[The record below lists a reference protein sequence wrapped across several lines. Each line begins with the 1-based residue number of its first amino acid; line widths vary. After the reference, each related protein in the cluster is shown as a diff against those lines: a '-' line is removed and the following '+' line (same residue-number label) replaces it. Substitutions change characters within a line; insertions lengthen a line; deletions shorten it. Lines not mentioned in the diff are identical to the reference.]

1 MGVPIKLILKEIGSR
16 INNIGTIVDTDPN
29 NDETTS
35 YVGKMLQRAGAGVG
49 AGAFAGGIKDMN
61 NMKDTASAADAASAA
76 SDAKDAAEAA
86 SAAKDMADAA
96 SAAKDVASA
105 ASDKNIKDITTSN
118 TADVIERAYKQLDD
132 IIYKYNSKGQALGE
146 DDKLRAGITAQ
157 SMEGSILESAV
168 IEDPNTGYKM
178 VDTRHLALA
187 NAAAI
192 KEIFERL
199 DRIEGRNEI

>member
-1 MGVPIKLILKEIGSR
+1 MAVPIKMILKEIGSR

-35 YVGKMLQRAGAGVG
+35 YMGKMLEGD
-49 AGAFAGGIKDMN
+49 GAFGGGLKDIKDN
-61 NMKDTASAADAASAA
+61 FNSK
-76 SDAKDAAEAA
+76 DAKDV
-86 SAAKDMADAA
+86 AD
-96 SAAKDVASA
+96 AAKDVASA
-105 ASDKNIKDITTSN
+105 ASDKNIKDIAKTN
-118 TADVIERAYKQLDD
+118 TADIIEKAYKGLDD

-157 SMEGSILESAV
+157 SMQGSILESAV
-168 IEDPNTGYKM
+168 MEDPATGYKM

-199 DRIEGRNEI
+199 DKLEGKK

>member
-1 MGVPIKLILKEIGSR
+1 MSARLILKEIGSR

-35 YVGKMLQRAGAGVG
+35 YAGKMLQG
-49 AGAFAGGIKDMN
+49 AGAFGGGLKDN
-61 NMKDTASAADAASAA
+61 FSSKDAAG
-76 SDAKDAAEAA
+76 DAKDAASTAKDAA
-86 SAAKDMADAA
+86 SAA

-105 ASDKNIKDITTSN
+105 VSDKNLKDIDKTST
-118 TADVIERAYKQLDD
+118 TADIIEKAYKGLDD
-132 IIYKYNSKGQALGE
+132 IIYKYNHKGQALGE
-146 DDKLRAGITAQ
+146 DDKLRAGVTAQ

-168 IEDPNTGYKM
+168 MEDPATGYKM

-199 DRIEGRNEI
+199 DKLEGKQ

>member
-1 MGVPIKLILKEIGSR
+1 MSARLILKEIGSR
-16 INNIGTIVDTDPN
+16 INNIGTIVDTDPD

-35 YVGKMLQRAGAGVG
+35 YAGKMLQG
-49 AGAFAGGIKDMN
+49 AGAFGGGTKGVGSFKDN
-61 NMKDTASAADAASAA
+61 FNPKDAASAA
-76 SDAKDAAEAA
+76 GDAK
-86 SAAKDMADAA
+86 DAA
-96 SAAKDVASA
+96 SAAKDAASVASA
-105 ASDKNIKDITTSN
+105 ASDENLKDIDKTST
-118 TADVIERAYKQLDD
+118 TADIIEKAYKGLDD

-146 DDKLRAGITAQ
+146 DDKLRAGVTAQ

-168 IEDPNTGYKM
+168 MEDPATGYKM

-199 DRIEGRNEI
+199 DKLEGK

>member
-1 MGVPIKLILKEIGSR
+1 MSARLILKEIGSR

-35 YVGKMLQRAGAGVG
+35 YMGKMVQGAGS
-49 AGAFAGGIKDMN
+49 FGGGLKDIKDN
-61 NMKDTASAADAASAA
+61 FSSK
-76 SDAKDAAEAA
+76 DAKDAA
-86 SAAKDMADAA
+86 DV
-96 SAAKDVASA
+96 AKDVASA
-105 ASDKNIKDITTSN
+105 ASDKNLKDIDKTST
-118 TADVIERAYKQLDD
+118 TADIIERAYKGLDD

-146 DDKLRAGITAQ
+146 DDKLRAGVTAQ

-168 IEDPNTGYKM
+168 MEDPATGYKM

-199 DRIEGRNEI
+199 DKLEGKK

>member
-1 MGVPIKLILKEIGSR
+1 MGARLILKEIGSR

-35 YVGKMLQRAGAGVG
+35 YAGKMLQG
-49 AGAFAGGIKDMN
+49 AGAFGGGTKGIGSFKDN
-61 NMKDTASAADAASAA
+61 FNSKDAASAA
-76 SDAKDAAEAA
+76 GDAK
-86 SAAKDMADAA
+86 DAA

-105 ASDKNIKDITTSN
+105 VSDKNLKDIDKTST
-118 TADVIERAYKQLDD
+118 TADIIEKAYKGLDD

-146 DDKLRAGITAQ
+146 DDKLRAGVTAQ
-157 SMEGSILESAV
+157 SLKGSILESNV
-168 IEDPNTGYKM
+168 FEDPETGYLK
-178 VDTRHLALA
+178 VDTQHLALA

-199 DRIEGRNEI
+199 DKLEGKQ

>member
-16 INNIGTIVDTDPN
+16 INNIGTIVDTDET

-35 YVGKMLQRAGAGVG
+35 FAGKMLQGAG
-49 AGAFAGGIKDMN
+49 AGAFAGGIKDMK
-61 NMKDTASAADAASAA
+61 NMKDT
-76 SDAKDAAEAA
+76 KDTAE
-86 SAAKDMADAA
+86 AAKDMADTA

-118 TADVIERAYKQLDD
+118 TENIIEKAYKQLDD
-132 IIYKYNSKGQALGE
+132 IIYKYNEKGQALGQ

-157 SMEGSILESAV
+157 SLKGGILESNV
-168 IEDPNTGYKM
+168 FEDPATGYLK
-178 VDTRHLALA
+178 VDTAQLCLS

-192 KEIFERL
+192 KQLFER
-199 DRIEGRNEI
+199 IEKLEKGKEE

>member
-1 MGVPIKLILKEIGSR
+1 MAVPIKMILKEIGSR

-35 YVGKMLQRAGAGVG
+35 YMGKMMEGTGS
-49 AGAFAGGIKDMN
+49 FGGGLKDIKDN
-61 NMKDTASAADAASAA
+61 FSSK
-76 SDAKDAAEAA
+76 DAKDV
-86 SAAKDMADAA
+86 AD
-96 SAAKDVASA
+96 AAKDVASA
-105 ASDKNIKDITTSN
+105 VSDKNIKDIAKAN
-118 TADVIERAYKQLDD
+118 TADIIEKAYKGLDD
-132 IIYKYNSKGQALGE
+132 IIYRYNKKGQALGE

-168 IEDPNTGYKM
+168 MQDPATGYKM

-199 DRIEGRNEI
+199 DKLEGK

>member
-1 MGVPIKLILKEIGSR
+1 MDARLILKEIGSR

-35 YVGKMLQRAGAGVG
+35 YMGKMVQG
-49 AGAFAGGIKDMN
+49 AGAFGGGLKDIGSF
-61 NMKDTASAADAASAA
+61 KDNFKNSKDVADAADAAKDAADAAST
-76 SDAKDAAEAA
+76 
-86 SAAKDMADAA
+86 
-96 SAAKDVASA
+96 AKDVASA
-105 ASDKNIKDITTSN
+105 ASAVSDKKLKDIDKTK
-118 TADVIERAYKQLDD
+118 TADIIEKAYKGLDD
-132 IIYKYNSKGQALGE
+132 IIYRYNQKGQALGE
-146 DDKLRAGITAQ
+146 DDKLRAGVTAQ

-168 IEDPNTGYKM
+168 MEDPETGYKM

-199 DRIEGRNEI
+199 DKLEGKK

>member
-1 MGVPIKLILKEIGSR
+1 MSARLILKEIGSR

-35 YVGKMLQRAGAGVG
+35 YMGKMLQGT
-49 AGAFAGGIKDMN
+49 GAFGGGLKDIGSSKDAAGGLKDIKDN
-61 NMKDTASAADAASAA
+61 FSSKDAAG
-76 SDAKDAAEAA
+76 DAKDAA
-86 SAAKDMADAA
+86 SAA

-105 ASDKNIKDITTSN
+105 VSDKNLKDIDKTST
-118 TADVIERAYKQLDD
+118 TADIIEKAYKGLDD

-146 DDKLRAGITAQ
+146 DDKLRAGVTAQ

-168 IEDPNTGYKM
+168 MEDPATGYKM

-199 DRIEGRNEI
+199 DKLEGKQ

>member
-1 MGVPIKLILKEIGSR
+1 MAVPIKMILKEIGSR

-35 YVGKMLQRAGAGVG
+35 YMGKMLEGN
-49 AGAFAGGIKDMN
+49 GAFGGGLKDIGSL
-61 NMKDTASAADAASAA
+61 KDNFSSK
-76 SDAKDAAEAA
+76 DAKDV
-86 SAAKDMADAA
+86 AD
-96 SAAKDVASA
+96 AAKDVASA
-105 ASDKNIKDITTSN
+105 VSDKNLKDIDKTST
-118 TADVIERAYKQLDD
+118 TADIIEKAYKGLDD
-132 IIYKYNSKGQALGE
+132 IIYKYNHKGQALGE
-146 DDKLRAGITAQ
+146 DDKLRAGVTAQ

-168 IEDPNTGYKM
+168 MEDPATGYKM

-199 DRIEGRNEI
+199 DKLEGKQ

>member
-1 MGVPIKLILKEIGSR
+1 MSARLILKEIGSR

-35 YVGKMLQRAGAGVG
+35 YMGKMVQG
-49 AGAFAGGIKDMN
+49 AGAFGGGLKDIGKL
-61 NMKDTASAADAASAA
+61 KDNFSTKDAAGAA
-76 SDAKDAAEAA
+76 GDAKDAA
-86 SAAKDMADAA
+86 SAAKDAADAA

-105 ASDKNIKDITTSN
+105 VSDKNLKDIDKTST
-118 TADVIERAYKQLDD
+118 TADIIEKAYKGLDD

-146 DDKLRAGITAQ
+146 DDKLRAGVTAQ

-168 IEDPNTGYKM
+168 MEDPATGYKM

-199 DRIEGRNEI
+199 DKLEGK

>member
-1 MGVPIKLILKEIGSR
+1 MSARLILKEIGSR

-35 YVGKMLQRAGAGVG
+35 YMGKMLQG
-49 AGAFAGGIKDMN
+49 AGAFGGGLKDIGSL
-61 NMKDTASAADAASAA
+61 KDNFSSK
-76 SDAKDAAEAA
+76 DAK
-86 SAAKDMADAA
+86 DAA

-105 ASDKNIKDITTSN
+105 VSDKNLKDIDNTK
-118 TADVIERAYKQLDD
+118 TADIIEKAYKGLDD

-146 DDKLRAGITAQ
+146 DDKLRAGVTAQ

-168 IEDPNTGYKM
+168 MEDPATGYKM

-199 DRIEGRNEI
+199 DKLEGKE

>member
-1 MGVPIKLILKEIGSR
+1 MAVPIKMILKEIGSR
-16 INNIGTIVDTDPN
+16 INNTGTIVDTDPN

-35 YVGKMLQRAGAGVG
+35 YMGKMMEGSGS
-49 AGAFAGGIKDMN
+49 FGGGLKDIKDN
-61 NMKDTASAADAASAA
+61 FSSK
-76 SDAKDAAEAA
+76 DAKDAA
-86 SAAKDMADAA
+86 D
-96 SAAKDVASA
+96 AAKDVASA
-105 ASDKNIKDITTSN
+105 ASDKNIKDIAKTN
-118 TADVIERAYKQLDD
+118 TADIIEKAYKGLDD

-168 IEDPNTGYKM
+168 MEDPATGYKM

-199 DRIEGRNEI
+199 DKLEGKK

>member
-1 MGVPIKLILKEIGSR
+1 MAVPIKMILKEIGSR
-16 INNIGTIVDTDPN
+16 INNIGTIVDTNPN

-35 YVGKMLQRAGAGVG
+35 YMGKMVQGAGS
-49 AGAFAGGIKDMN
+49 FGGGLKDIKDN
-61 NMKDTASAADAASAA
+61 FKFNSKDAADAAGDAKDAASAA
-76 SDAKDAAEAA
+76 K
-86 SAAKDMADAA
+86 DAA

-105 ASDKNIKDITTSN
+105 VSDKNLKDIDKTST
-118 TADVIERAYKQLDD
+118 TADIIEKAYKGLDD

-168 IEDPNTGYKM
+168 MEDPATGYKM

-199 DRIEGRNEI
+199 DKLEGK

>member
-1 MGVPIKLILKEIGSR
+1 MAVPIKMILKEIGSR
-16 INNIGTIVDTDPN
+16 INNIGTIVDTNPN

-35 YVGKMLQRAGAGVG
+35 YMGKMVQGAGPFG
-49 AGAFAGGIKDMN
+49 GGLKDIKDNFSSKDAAGGLKDIKDAFSS
-61 NMKDTASAADAASAA
+61 KDAADAASTV
-76 SDAKDAAEAA
+76 
-86 SAAKDMADAA
+86 
-96 SAAKDVASA
+96 KDVAA
-105 ASDKNIKDITTSN
+105 AVSDKNLKDIDKNGTTE
-118 TADVIERAYKQLDD
+118 DIIEKAYKGLDD
-132 IIYKYNSKGQALGE
+132 IIYRYNKKGQALGE

-168 IEDPNTGYKM
+168 MEDPATGYKM

-199 DRIEGRNEI
+199 DKLEGK

>member
-1 MGVPIKLILKEIGSR
+1 MAVPIKMILKEIGSR

-35 YVGKMLQRAGAGVG
+35 YMGKMLKGN
-49 AGAFAGGIKDMN
+49 GAFGGGLKDIGSF
-61 NMKDTASAADAASAA
+61 KDNFNSK
-76 SDAKDAAEAA
+76 DAKDAA
-86 SAAKDMADAA
+86 D
-96 SAAKDVASA
+96 AAKDVASA
-105 ASDKNIKDITTSN
+105 IASDKNIKDIDKTSN
-118 TADVIERAYKQLDD
+118 TADIIEKAYKGLDD

-168 IEDPNTGYKM
+168 MEDPATGYKM

-199 DRIEGRNEI
+199 DKLEGKQ

>member
-1 MGVPIKLILKEIGSR
+1 MSARLILKEIGSR
-16 INNIGTIVDTDPN
+16 INNIGTIVDTDPD

-35 YVGKMLQRAGAGVG
+35 YAGKMLQG
-49 AGAFAGGIKDMN
+49 AGAFGGGLKDIKDN
-61 NMKDTASAADAASAA
+61 FNPKDAASAA
-76 SDAKDAAEAA
+76 GDAK
-86 SAAKDMADAA
+86 DAA

-105 ASDKNIKDITTSN
+105 VSDKNLKDIDKTST
-118 TADVIERAYKQLDD
+118 TADIIEKAYKGLDD
-132 IIYKYNSKGQALGE
+132 IIYKYNHKGQALGE
-146 DDKLRAGITAQ
+146 DDKLRAGVTAQ

-168 IEDPNTGYKM
+168 MEDPATGYKM

-199 DRIEGRNEI
+199 DKLEGKQ

>member
-1 MGVPIKLILKEIGSR
+1 MSARLILKEIGSR

-35 YVGKMLQRAGAGVG
+35 YMGKMLQG
-49 AGAFAGGIKDMN
+49 AGAFGGGLKDIGSF
-61 NMKDTASAADAASAA
+61 KDNFKNSKDATDAAST
-76 SDAKDAAEAA
+76 AKDA
-86 SAAKDMADAA
+86 ADAA
-96 SAAKDVASA
+96 SAAKDVAA
-105 ASDKNIKDITTSN
+105 AVSDKNIKDIAKTN
-118 TADVIERAYKQLDD
+118 TADIIEKAYKGLDD

-146 DDKLRAGITAQ
+146 DDKLRAGVTAQ

-168 IEDPNTGYKM
+168 MEDPATGYKM

-199 DRIEGRNEI
+199 DKLEGK

>member
-1 MGVPIKLILKEIGSR
+1 MDARLILKEIGSR

-35 YVGKMLQRAGAGVG
+35 YMGKMLQG
-49 AGAFAGGIKDMN
+49 AGAFGGGLKDIGSF
-61 NMKDTASAADAASAA
+61 KDNFSSK
-76 SDAKDAAEAA
+76 DAK
-86 SAAKDMADAA
+86 DAA
-96 SAAKDVASA
+96 SAAKDVAAAASA
-105 ASDKNIKDITTSN
+105 ASDKNLKDIDKTST
-118 TADVIERAYKQLDD
+118 TADIIEKGYKGLDD
-132 IIYKYNSKGQALGE
+132 IIYKYNHKGQALGE
-146 DDKLRAGITAQ
+146 DDKLRAGVTAQ

-168 IEDPNTGYKM
+168 MEDPATGYKM

-199 DRIEGRNEI
+199 DKLEGK

>member
-1 MGVPIKLILKEIGSR
+1 MSARLILKEIGSR

-35 YVGKMLQRAGAGVG
+35 YMGKMLQGT
-49 AGAFAGGIKDMN
+49 GAFGGGLKDIGSSKDAAGGLKDIKDN
-61 NMKDTASAADAASAA
+61 FSSKDAADAT
-76 SDAKDAAEAA
+76 
-86 SAAKDMADAA
+86 

-105 ASDKNIKDITTSN
+105 VSDKNLKDIDKTST
-118 TADVIERAYKQLDD
+118 TADIIEKAYKGLDD

-146 DDKLRAGITAQ
+146 DDKLRAGVTAQ

-168 IEDPNTGYKM
+168 MEDPATGYKM

-199 DRIEGRNEI
+199 DKLEGKK

>member
-1 MGVPIKLILKEIGSR
+1 MSARLILKEIGSR

-35 YVGKMLQRAGAGVG
+35 YAGKMLQG
-49 AGAFAGGIKDMN
+49 AGAFGGGLKDIGSF
-61 NMKDTASAADAASAA
+61 KDNFNSK
-76 SDAKDAAEAA
+76 DAK
-86 SAAKDMADAA
+86 DAA

-105 ASDKNIKDITTSN
+105 VSDKNLKDIDKTS
-118 TADVIERAYKQLDD
+118 TADVIEKAYKGLDD
-132 IIYKYNSKGQALGE
+132 IIYRYNQKGQALGE
-146 DDKLRAGITAQ
+146 DDKLRAGVTAQ

-168 IEDPNTGYKM
+168 MEDPATGYKV

-199 DRIEGRNEI
+199 DKLEGKE

>member
-1 MGVPIKLILKEIGSR
+1 MAVPIKMILKEIGSR

-35 YVGKMLQRAGAGVG
+35 YMGKMLEGT
-49 AGAFAGGIKDMN
+49 GAFGGGLKDIKDN
-61 NMKDTASAADAASAA
+61 FNSK
-76 SDAKDAAEAA
+76 DAKDV
-86 SAAKDMADAA
+86 AD
-96 SAAKDVASA
+96 AAKDVASA
-105 ASDKNIKDITTSN
+105 ASDKNIKDIDKTSN
-118 TADVIERAYKQLDD
+118 TADIIEKAYKGLDD

-168 IEDPNTGYKM
+168 MEDPATGYKM

-199 DRIEGRNEI
+199 DKLEGKK

>member
-1 MGVPIKLILKEIGSR
+1 MSARLILKEIGSR
-16 INNIGTIVDTDPN
+16 INNIGTIVDTDPS

-35 YVGKMLQRAGAGVG
+35 YAGKMLQGT
-49 AGAFAGGIKDMN
+49 GAFGGGLKDIKDN
-61 NMKDTASAADAASAA
+61 FSS
-76 SDAKDAAEAA
+76 
-86 SAAKDMADAA
+86 
-96 SAAKDVASA
+96 KDV
-105 ASDKNIKDITTSN
+105 ASDKNIKDIDKNST
-118 TADVIERAYKQLDD
+118 TADIIEKAYKGLDD

-168 IEDPNTGYKM
+168 MEDPATGYKM

-199 DRIEGRNEI
+199 DKLEGKQ

>member
-1 MGVPIKLILKEIGSR
+1 MSARLILKEIGSR

-35 YVGKMLQRAGAGVG
+35 YAGKMLQGVG
-49 AGAFAGGIKDMN
+49 AFGGGLKDIKDN
-61 NMKDTASAADAASAA
+61 FSS
-76 SDAKDAAEAA
+76 KDA
-86 SAAKDMADAA
+86 
-96 SAAKDVASA
+96 ASA
-105 ASDKNIKDITTSN
+105 ASDKNIKDIDKTST
-118 TADVIERAYKQLDD
+118 TADIIEKAYKGLDD
-132 IIYKYNSKGQALGE
+132 IIYKYNSKGRALGE
-146 DDKLRAGITAQ
+146 DDKLRAGVTAQ

-168 IEDPNTGYKM
+168 MEDPATGYKM

-199 DRIEGRNEI
+199 DKLEGKQ